1 MNEKISESAFTDPR
15 IAFFDHHAGSWDDDK
30 SVIDSNIRRLGELR
44 DVMGLQ
50 AGMDLLEV
58 GCGTGQ
64 ITPWLCSA
72 VAPGK
77 VTAVDFSQ
85 AMLARAQAKDIDA
98 EFCLLDICDDSAKVG
113 LRFASSQPTGCADGP
128 VGEFDV
134 ALCFHCFPHFRD
146 QAGALANI
154 SAALK
159 PGGSLVVMHL
169 AGSDAINAFHN
180 GVGGAVGGDYLPS
193 GNEWEN
199 LLADAGLKLTELI
212 NRDDLFILRA
222 VTRAPACR

>member
-1 MNEKISESAFTDPR
+1 MNEKISESASADPR
-15 IAFFDHHAGSWDDDK
+15 IVFFDHHAGSWDDDK

-44 DVMGLQ
+44 SLMGLHS
-50 AGMDLLEV
+50 GMDLLEV

-85 AMLARAQAKDIDA
+85 AMLARARDKDIDA
-98 EFCLLDICDDSAKVG
+98 DFRLLDICND
-113 LRFASSQPTGCADGP
+113 RP

-134 ALCFHCFPHFRD
+134 ALCFHSFPHFRD

-169 AGSDAINAFHN
+169 AGSGAINAFHN
-180 GVGGAVGGDYLPS
+180 GVGGAVAGDLLPS
-193 GNEWEN
+193 GNHWPA
-199 LLADAGLKLTELI
+199 LLSEARLKFDELI
-212 NRDDLFILRA
+212 DRDDLFCLRA
-222 VTRAPACR
+222 VKE

>member
-44 DVMGLQ
+44 DVMGLH

-64 ITPWLCSA
+64 ITPWLCST

-77 VTAVDFSQ
+77 VTAVDFSRE
-85 AMLARAQAKDIDA
+85 MLAKAQAKEIDA
-98 EFCLLDICDDSAKVG
+98 DFRLLDICDD
-113 LRFASSQPTGCADGP
+113 GP
-128 VGEFDV
+128 MGEFDV

-146 QAGALANI
+146 QAVALRNL
-154 SAALK
+154 SSALK
-159 PGGSLVVMHL
+159 PDGSLVVMHL
-169 AGSDAINAFHN
+169 VGSEAINAFHN
-180 GVGGAVGGDYLPS
+180 GVGGAVRGDYLPS
-193 GNEWEN
+193 GGEWDD
-199 LLADAGLKLTELI
+199 LLTRSGLKLTELI
-212 NRDDLFILRA
+212 DRDDLFILRA
-222 VTRAPACR
+222 VGNS

>member
-15 IAFFDHHAGSWDDDK
+15 ISFFDHHAGSWDDDK

-44 DVMGLQ
+44 DVMGLH

-64 ITPWLCSA
+64 ITSWLCSA

-85 AMLARAQAKDIDA
+85 AMLDKAMDKDIDA
-98 EFCLLDICDDSAKVG
+98 DFHLLDICDESAKVG
-113 LRFASSQPTGCADGP
+113 LRFAASQPTECADRP

-146 QAGALANI
+146 QAVALRNLS
-154 SAALK
+154 SAMN
-159 PGGSLVVMHL
+159 PGGALVVMHL
-169 AGSDAINAFHN
+169 AGSGAINAFHSD
-180 GVGGAVGGDYLPS
+180 VGGAVAGDILPAGGKWDD
-193 GNEWEN
+193 
-199 LLADAGLKLTELI
+199 LLTQAGLKLTELTD
-212 NRDDLFILRA
+212 RDDLFFLRA
-222 VTRAPACR
+222 VKM